1 MATKK
6 LGGLGRGLGA
16 IYYDDVTTISERGDQ
31 LYEIVSLDLLQP
43 GASQPRTQ
51 MSEEGLSEL
60 ADSIRQQGIISPIV
74 VRKTLS
80 GRYEI
85 IAGERRFR
93 AAKLVGLSEV
103 PVIVR
108 TVDDRQALAM
118 ALIENIQRENL
129 NPLEEALGI
138 QRLIEEC
145 SYTHEQAA
153 EAIGRSRTTT
163 SNLLRLLNLTH
174 EVKAMLLEGTLE
186 MGHARALLPLDAAEQ
201 ILVAKEI
208 ATRNLSV
215 RQAEDLVKKYK
226 EKQPAR
232 PKVVI
237 KTRDDLR
244 LEETLA
250 ESLGAVVKLTAN
262 QKGKGKIVIEFSNL
276 NQLQGIVDKIQKNDY
291 VKD

>member
-31 LYEIVSLDLLQP
+31 PYEIVSLDLLQP

-215 RQAEDLVKKYK
+215 RQAEDLVNKYK
-226 EKQPAR
+226 EKKPAR

>member
-31 LYEIVSLDLLQP
+31 PYEIVSLDLLQP

-226 EKQPAR
+226 EKQPVR